1 MACVVTGV
9 APKNPP
15 GTPHTTV
22 SQVHVTAAI
31 AAGALAVGAM
41 ALVSACGPTRA
52 TRRTAAAIALLTG
65 LAAGAFRFT
74 WDTPVYGVSDS
85 PDAAP
90 G

>member
-1 MACVVTGV
+1 
-9 APKNPP
+9 
-15 GTPHTTV
+15 V
-22 SQVHVTAAI
+22 SQVHLNAAI

-52 TRRTAAAIALLTG
+52 TRRTAAAIALLTR
-65 LAAGAFRFT
+65 LAAGAFRLT
-74 WDTPVYGVSDS
+74 WGTPVYGVSDS